1 MFNAHTRKSAFF
13 AMLKTGNVRHPSLP
27 AVPCHCP
34 ARGNLRAKVI
44 IGGIGV
50 PCPMRRPRIRNAIR
64 PFPPPLSPAAFVFPH
79 QGWLIVRPRTVARST
94 HSIQIGAWV

>member
-1 MFNAHTRKSAFF
+1 MLTRGSPLSLQCWKP
-13 AMLKTGNVRHPSLP
+13 AMSDIR
-27 AVPCHCP
+27 HCP
-34 ARGNLRAKVI
+34 AFPAIAPREAISAHEVI
-44 IGGIGV
+44 IGGIGA
-50 PCPMRRPRIRNAIR
+50 PCPMQRPRIRNAIR

>member
-1 MFNAHTRKSAFF
+1 MSDI
-13 AMLKTGNVRHPSLP
+13 RHYLP
-27 AVPCHCP
+27 FP
-34 ARGNLRAKVI
+34 AIAPREATSEHKVI